1 MKKRIWE
8 LDAFRGLCILGMV
21 LVHLVYDVVYLYKL
35 IDWDMPAW
43 FSFIQNWGGVLF
55 VALSGACVTLGHR
68 NLRRGLIVLGCG
80 LLVSAVT
87 IGLYELHLFANGIQI
102 YFGVLHCL
110 GICMILWSVLKKLPN
125 WALAV
130 LAALIICIGFTLC
143 KTIYVDSPCLLW
155 LGFLYKGFF
164 SSDYFPL
171 LPNLGYFL
179 LGSILGRT
187 LYRNK
192 ESLFPKVNPAN
203 PVVRFLSFC
212 GRQSLWIYLL
222 HQPILSGAFYLFF
235 LLK

>member
-8 LDAFRGLCILGMV
+8 LDAFQGLCILGMV
-21 LVHLVYDVVYLYKL
+21 LVHLVYDVVYLYEL

-171 LPNLGYFL
+171 LPNLGFFL
-179 LGSILGRT
+179 LGAAAGRR
-187 LYRNK
+187 LYAKKQSLLPNME
-192 ESLFPKVNPAN
+192 ESLNCIP
-203 PVVRFLSFC
+203 LQ
-212 GRQSLWIYLL
+212 G
-222 HQPILSGAFYLFF
+222 G
-235 LLK
+235 